1 MKKVILEQAL
11 AELSDAIE
19 YIAYIE
25 RQEVLWIL
33 AIAHSHRKPEYWIK
47 RMSKK

>member
-25 RQEVLWIL
+25 HQVVCGF
-33 AIAHSHRKPEYWIK
+33 
-47 RMSKK
+47 

>member
-19 YIAYIE
+19 YIAYIV
-25 RQEVLWIL
+25 RQVVCGF
-33 AIAHSHRKPEYWIK
+33 
-47 RMSKK
+47 

>member
-19 YIAYIE
+19 YYE
-25 RQEVLWIL
+25 EQQHGLGLNTRMKL
-33 AIAHSHRKPEYWIK
+33 RK
-47 RMSKK
+47 